1 METTFT
7 HDDTGLA
14 VARLLGQELIVYP
27 RYAKLLQKGYAD
39 LPEEYRLL
47 TALLNTDGTTLG
59 ITQGA
64 NTANA
69 RYVAGQIAGESGRKQ
84 FITKEQVE
92 YAAQALFG
100 EEVEI
105 AHQSVPVGAA
115 PREQYRYYEEYGV
128 YAYPEQQPIWYL
140 PVLLDFWEVSFNT
153 GRPEIIFVRY
163 ADSGQNAF
171 WGPGTEPIARW
182 EIEEQANYNSSQYR
196 RYTVTLKEMFGEWDI
211 EEVLPGRVM
220 TGAVCQKSRM
230 EILHTAFLSVHQPAV
245 GAAKQ
250 IVHTDP
256 VQVSQ
261 GAEHLRRHHALAAFV
276 IGVGPLGQ
284 SQTLAHLSLGQ
295 VSIFPQIA
303 DPWISGQSC
312 RLPYKGSRRSVS
324 PSR

>member
-1 METTFT
+1 MAKRLVAALLAAVLGLGLTGCGAKEELPSRPEQAAFSAEVWEAERPQIAVTLTEPDIVETTFT

-69 RYVAGQIAGESGRKQ
+69 RYVAGQIAGESGRRQ

-105 AHQSVPVGAA
+105 THQSVPVGAA

-153 GRPEIIFVRY
+153 REAEIIFVRY

-211 EEVLPGRVM
+211 EEVLP
-220 TGAVCQKSRM
+220 A
-230 EILHTAFLSVHQPAV
+230 
-245 GAAKQ
+245 
-250 IVHTDP
+250 
-256 VQVSQ
+256 
-261 GAEHLRRHHALAAFV
+261 
-276 IGVGPLGQ
+276 
-284 SQTLAHLSLGQ
+284 
-295 VSIFPQIA
+295 
-303 DPWISGQSC
+303 
-312 RLPYKGSRRSVS
+312 GS
-324 PSR
+324 

>member
-1 METTFT
+1 MAKRLVAALLAAVLGLGLTGCGAKEELPSRPEQAAFSAEVWEAERPQIAVTLPEPDIVETTFT

-128 YAYPEQQPIWYL
+128 YAYPEQQPIWHL

-153 GRPEIIFVRY
+153 REAEIIFVRY

-211 EEVLPGRVM
+211 EEVLP
-220 TGAVCQKSRM
+220 A
-230 EILHTAFLSVHQPAV
+230 
-245 GAAKQ
+245 
-250 IVHTDP
+250 
-256 VQVSQ
+256 
-261 GAEHLRRHHALAAFV
+261 
-276 IGVGPLGQ
+276 
-284 SQTLAHLSLGQ
+284 
-295 VSIFPQIA
+295 
-303 DPWISGQSC
+303 
-312 RLPYKGSRRSVS
+312 GS
-324 PSR
+324 

>member
-1 METTFT
+1 MAKRLVAALLAAVLGLGLTGCGAKEELPSRPEQAAFSAEVWEAERPQIAVTLTEPDIVETTFT

-64 NTANA
+64 NTTNA

-153 GRPEIIFVRY
+153 REAEIIFVRY

-211 EEVLPGRVM
+211 EEVLP
-220 TGAVCQKSRM
+220 A
-230 EILHTAFLSVHQPAV
+230 
-245 GAAKQ
+245 
-250 IVHTDP
+250 
-256 VQVSQ
+256 
-261 GAEHLRRHHALAAFV
+261 
-276 IGVGPLGQ
+276 
-284 SQTLAHLSLGQ
+284 
-295 VSIFPQIA
+295 
-303 DPWISGQSC
+303 
-312 RLPYKGSRRSVS
+312 GS
-324 PSR
+324 